1 MYAHFN
7 AALSP
12 SPSLSLPPSLPL
24 LPSPSL
30 SLTLSLTLSLS
41 LSLYTEPPDPPT
53 EVNGVI
59 LGSYNNSALISW
71 LSSSKG
77 PCPITRYLL
86 QLRRTD
92 SGTKTWTQV
101 ADDITSTAHVVENL
115 ERGVAYVF
123 RVCAMNEVGCGRF
136 SQPSP
141 PLTITD
147 EPGGWV
153 CPLFGLG
160 CVRLRECARAL
171 WHIYYNL
178 CASNNCVT
186 HCRGLSANL

>member
-1 MYAHFN
+1 MNHLGN
-7 AALSP
+7 TVQECQIT
-12 SPSLSLPPSLPL
+12 L
-24 LPSPSL
+24 L
-30 SLTLSLTLSLS
+30 
-41 LSLYTEPPDPPT
+41 EPPPPPT

-59 LGSYNNSALISW
+59 LGSYNSALVSW
-71 LSSSKG
+71 LSCGDG

-92 SGTKTWTQV
+92 SSTKSWTQV

-136 SQPSP
+136 SQPSL

-147 EPGGWV
+147 EPDYDSDGPEMEDV
-153 CPLFGLG
+153 RRIIQPL
-160 CVRLRECARAL
+160 AL
-171 WHIYYNL
+171 DSY
-178 CASNNCVT
+178 
-186 HCRGLSANL
+186 LSSLNSSSHQ